1 MIDYLR
7 NNFSDDGIVI
17 SLKDFTNYYS
27 KQEIYISMV
36 STLALIQNLL
46 ISIIIP
52 LMAIIVLI
60 MSSIMLE
67 EIKKMIFIFK
77 TLGYSDKQNIFNVIF
92 NFVPIYLISIGIG
105 LLLTFLLFLSM

>member
-1 MIDYLR
+1 
-7 NNFSDDGIVI
+7 
-17 SLKDFTNYYS
+17 
-27 KQEIYISMV
+27 
-36 STLALIQNLL
+36 
-46 ISIIIP
+46 
-52 LMAIIVLI
+52 
-60 MSSIMLE
+60 MLE